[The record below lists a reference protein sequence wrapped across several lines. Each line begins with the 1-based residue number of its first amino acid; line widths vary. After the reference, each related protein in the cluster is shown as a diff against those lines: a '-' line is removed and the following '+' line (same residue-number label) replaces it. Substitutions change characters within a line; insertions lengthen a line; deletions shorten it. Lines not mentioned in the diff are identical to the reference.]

1 LNRQTRIET
10 GFAVSV
16 IVLGLYLLYG
26 SGDINLGSGYDRIGP
41 RFFPYLIA
49 AGLLITSLMMLLESW
64 QQRHDTQA
72 LSIEIFPLVYIASG
86 LILCVLTLEPL
97 GFVLAVTLLF
107 VMISRAF
114 KSTRPLRDAGV
125 GLVLAV
131 IVYYIFTS
139 GLGLVLPEGILA
151 GIM

>member
-1 LNRQTRIET
+1 MNRQSRIET

-26 SGDINLGSGYDRIGP
+26 SGDISLGSGYDRIGP

-49 AGLLITSLMMLLESW
+49 AGLLVTSLFMLFDSW
-64 QQRHDTQA
+64 RQRHNTQA
-72 LSIEIFPLVYIASG
+72 SSIEFVPLVYIASG
-86 LILCVLTLEPL
+86 LILCVITLESL

-107 VMISRAF
+107 IMISRAF
-114 KSTRPLRDAGV
+114 KSRRPLRDAGV

-139 GLGLVLPEGILA
+139 GLGLVLPDGILA